1 VNGQTSVIAIEVR
14 HAGKV
19 YANGVRALEPVRLSV
34 RAGEFVTVIG
44 PSGCGKSTLLRM
56 VAGLT
61 APSLGS
67 IALWP
72 AAHTLGAQRP
82 DELAFVFQHPTL
94 MAWAS
99 VEQNVRL
106 PLQLAHAGRADAD
119 AKVSHALALVRLEE
133 FRNAYP
139 RELSGGMQ
147 MRTSIARALVTQ
159 PRLLLMDEPF
169 GALDEI
175 TRSRLDQDL
184 LSLWAEEALTVLFVT
199 HSIYE
204 AVYLSTRVLV
214 MSERPGQIF
223 AEVVVGEPYP
233 RSEAFRG
240 SERFA
245 HYCARLNEYLAR
257 AAHASPS
264 DGSAAA

>member
-1 VNGQTSVIAIEVR
+1 MNGKTPVIAIEVR

-72 AAHTLGAQRP
+72 AAHAMVTSADQ
-82 DELAFVFQHPTL
+82 LAFVFQHPTL

-106 PLQLAHAGRADAD
+106 PLQLAHADRADAD
-119 AKVSHALALVRLEE
+119 AKVAHALALVRLEE

-184 LSLWAEEALTVLFVT
+184 LSLWAQEALTVLFVT

-223 AEVVVGEPYP
+223 AEVIVAEPYP

-245 HYCARLNEYLAR
+245 HYCARLSEHLAR

-264 DGSAAA
+264 DESAAA